1 MRARVVSPFKSFDKL
16 GISLPDLLALRIES
30 ACIFCPERNLRR
42 GRWSERMI
50 VADSDIQHALGETAE
65 AVTDALRARTAD
77 LHGWPP
83 RLAEAVRYSLL
94 AGGKRLR
101 PILTLWCCEICDGER
116 AAAMPAAMA
125 IECIHTFSLIH
136 DDLPAL
142 DDDDYRRGVATS
154 HKVFGEATALL
165 AGDALMTLAFE
176 IIASDLDD
184 PEMARGMTLELA
196 SATGGAG
203 MIGGELRD
211 IESEAHAPD
220 VATTEAIH
228 AAKTARLI
236 QSACRLGAVAAGADE
251 ERMAVVSAYG
261 HGLGLAFQIA
271 DDLLD
276 TTGTLETMG
285 KRTGKDAAGGKQ
297 TMPRA
302 VGEAESRLI
311 AGRHVEQ
318 AVTALAPFGRTA
330 ARLAALA
337 RYAIDRNK

>member
-1 MRARVVSPFKSFDKL
+1 
-16 GISLPDLLALRIES
+16 
-30 ACIFCPERNLRR
+30 
-42 GRWSERMI
+42 MI
-50 VADSDIQHALGETAE
+50 AADSDIQHALGELAGE
-65 AVTDALRARTAD
+65 VTNALRTRMAD
-77 LHGWPP
+77 LPGWPP
-83 RLAEAVRYSLL
+83 RLAEAVRYSLF

-101 PILTLWCCEICDGER
+101 PILTLWCCEICGGDR

-125 IECIHTFSLIH
+125 IECVHTFSLIH

-142 DDDDYRRGVATS
+142 DDDDYRRGVETS

-165 AGDALMTLAFE
+165 AGDALMSLAFE
-176 IIASDLDD
+176 IIASDVDD
-184 PEMARGMTLELA
+184 PAMARSMTLELA

-236 QSACRLGAVAAGADE
+236 QSACRLGALAAGADD
-251 ERMAVVSAYG
+251 ERLAAVSAYG
-261 HGLGLAFQIA
+261 HALGLAFQIA

-285 KRTGKDAAGGKQ
+285 KRTGKDAAAGKQ

-302 VGEAESRLI
+302 VGEAESRRM
-311 AGRHVEQ
+311 ADRRVEQ
-318 AVTALAPFGRTA
+318 AVTALSPFGPTA

-337 RYAIDRNK
+337 RYAVDRNK